1 MGTTDDLNNDG
12 MSPEEF
18 ARKCRRYVGARGY
31 DRLTEHVESED
42 EKTSLSAL
50 KLLYAYAY
58 GLPAAQVVVENRIVD
73 PAHVLPEAEAAQL
86 RELYR
91 RELRE
96 ARMRELPSLTRVK

>member
-1 MGTTDDLNNDG
+1 MATTDDLNNDG
-12 MSPEEF
+12 MSAEEF
-18 ARKCRRYVGARGY
+18 ARTCRRYVGSRGHAR
-31 DRLTEHVESED
+31 LVELAESED
-42 EKTSLSAL
+42 PKTAMAAL
-50 KLLYAYAY
+50 KLLAAYAY
-58 GLPAAQVVVENRIVD
+58 GLPAAQVVVENRLID